1 MAKSKN
7 NVVTHGLS
15 GLIGDLLVFRQRAN
29 KTIVA
34 DRPRPF
40 SKPPTAMQLGI
51 QNRFNK
57 AAMYAKNAILDPLM
71 RAAYQAVAKLGQSA
85 FNRAFKDY
93 QLAPEFYED
102 VDLSTYTGAIGDE
115 ILVSVIDDFRVNDVK
130 VQIMNPDESV
140 LEEGDAVQSVNG
152 LDWIYTCTAVNADVS
167 GTKIIFTAIDLPGNR
182 TVLEKVIL

>member
-34 DRPRPF
+34 DRPKPF
-40 SKPPTAMQLGI
+40 SKPPTSVQLSI
-51 QNRFNK
+51 QNRFKK
-57 AAMYAKNAILDPLM
+57 AAQYAKNAILDPLM
-71 RAAYQAVAKLGQSA
+71 KAAYQAAAKLGQSA
-85 FNRAFKDY
+85 FNSAFRDY

-102 VDLSTYTGAIGDE
+102 VNFSTYTGAIGDE
-115 ILVSVIDDFRVNDVK
+115 IGVSVMDDFRVNEVK
-130 VQIMNPDESV
+130 VQIISPDDSV
-140 LEEGDAVQSVNG
+140 LEEGDAIQSLNG

-167 GTKIIFTAIDLPGNR
+167 GSKITFTAIDLPGNR
-182 TVLEKVIL
+182 TILEKIMP